1 MIMAT
6 DNRGSGSNRA
16 GPKFLFT
23 SAGGRAWEARQNA
36 QAARETLRRLVPER
50 APEGSEPPPSTSA
63 SGACFRRVMALLAN
77 KGRWGR

>member
-6 DNRGSGSNRA
+6 DNRGPS

-36 QAARETLRRLVPER
+36 QAAREALRRLVPEQ
-50 APEGSEPPPSTSA
+50 APEAESSPPPSVGTSG
-63 SGACFRRVMALLAN
+63 GAFRRVMAILAN

>member
-1 MIMAT
+1 MNMASDT
-6 DNRGSGSNRA
+6 RDPR

-36 QAARETLRRLVPER
+36 QAARESLRRLVPEAATER
-50 APEGSEPPPSTSA
+50 ETSEPPSVGS